1 MTRRWFVSLFV
12 SLALAFAVLACG
24 KKPRDVKQ
32 PDGTKPNPVTYPTS
46 R

>member
-1 MTRRWFVSLFV
+1 MTARRFVLLFAA
-12 SLALAFAVLACG
+12 LALAFAATACG

>member
-1 MTRRWFVSLFV
+1 MTTRWFVSVFV
-12 SLALAFAVLACG
+12 SLALAFAVVSCG

-32 PDGTKPNPVTYPTS
+32 PDGTKPSPTTYPTS

>member
-1 MTRRWFVSLFV
+1 MTARRFVLLFAALV
-12 SLALAFAVLACG
+12 LAFAVTACG

-32 PDGTKPNPVTYPTS
+32 PDGTKPSPTTYPTT